1 MRRVTER
8 DHRSGRAAARD
19 RGLRRAARAKG
30 WLAVLAVGL
39 TVALSAVAA
48 EALPG
53 ASRRHVAAAVR
64 PASTLSSASGPM
76 APDPTADDPAP
87 TPESAGT
94 DVAPQEDGSG
104 SGSSDSS
111 ASGDGSSSSDS
122 SGAGDSG
129 ASASDP
135 AASAPLQP
143 PPEPPAAAPSD
154 QSSGAVSGGS

>member
-1 MRRVTER
+1 MRQVTQR
-8 DHRSGRAAARD
+8 DHQSDRAAARD

-94 DVAPQEDGSG
+94 DVAPEETGSG
-104 SGSSDSS
+104 SGDSS
-111 ASGDGSSSSDS
+111 ASGDGSSSTDS
-122 SGAGDSG
+122 GGSGDSG
-129 ASASDP
+129 SSASDP